1 VKRKLKDKGF
11 ARAVNRNDI
20 LNGAKELGIE
30 LDEHIAFCIDA
41 MKRRAPE
48 LGLAGAA
55 AASSGV

>member
-1 VKRKLKDKGF
+1 
-11 ARAVNRNDI
+11 VNRNDI